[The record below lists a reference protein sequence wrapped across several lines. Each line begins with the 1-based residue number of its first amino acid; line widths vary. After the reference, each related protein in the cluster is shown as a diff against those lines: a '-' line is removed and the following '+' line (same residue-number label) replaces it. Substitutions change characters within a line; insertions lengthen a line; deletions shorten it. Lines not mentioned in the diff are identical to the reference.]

1 MRCLGYSGTLLGGRW
16 GAMIFLRWW
25 NTYYTWLAMI
35 SKSYISVHNTIFVSR
50 LQITGH
56 SQGLTALY
64 VMHDQHPSLADS
76 ISLVSAMAPIAYN
89 YHTRGMLRWCSQFLS
104 DLPLWVTV
112 SRLLPHILHNNVPVS
127 AAKWVPGPIR
137 HAGLSDLP
145 VLPGTQH
152 YSSTVLWLLIHSD
165 RVRRLINFVDLELTL
180 F

>member
-1 MRCLGYSGTLLGGRW
+1 
-16 GAMIFLRWW
+16 
-25 NTYYTWLAMI
+25 MI

-89 YHTRGMLRWCSQFLS
+89 YHTRGMLRWCAEFLS

-112 SRLLPHILHNNVPVS
+112 SRLLPHILHNNIPVS
-127 AAKWVPGPIR
+127 AAKWVLGPIR
-137 HAGLSDLP
+137 HAGLSDLQ
-145 VLPGTQH
+145 VLSGAQH
-152 YSSTVLWLLIHSD
+152 HSSTVLWLPIHSD
-165 RVRRLINFVDLELTL
+165 RVGWLLNILVKD
-180 F
+180 